1 MDKKPLSLF
10 ESAQAQLDEVADILD
25 LEPDIHA
32 ILRKPMRELQV
43 SIPVKMDDGQT
54 KVFTGFRVQYNNARG
69 PFKGGIRF
77 HPDET
82 IDTIRALAAWMTWKC
97 AVVDAPFGGGKGGV
111 ICNPKEMSRG
121 ELERLSRGYI
131 DAVWEFIGPDK
142 DIPAPDVYT
151 NPQIMA
157 WMMDEYSKLRGC
169 YTPEVITGKPLAVGG
184 SLGRGDATARGGVYT
199 MVEAAKHL
207 ELDLSAATVAIQGYG
222 NAGSNAAILIH
233 SMLGSKIVAVSDS
246 KGGIYDKRG
255 LEPRYVLK
263 HKKETGSVINFP
275 EAENISNDQLLEL
288 GVTIL
293 CPSALENVITKENA
307 PRIKAKLV
315 AALANGPIAPEAD
328 EILNHNEIFVIPDF
342 LCNAGGVTVSYF
354 EWVQCLD
361 KYYWDEDE
369 VHHRLNRNMRRA
381 FQAVLAESLK
391 RKVTMRLAAYIVAVA
406 HVAEAMRLR
415 GWV

>member
-10 ESAQAQLDEVADILD
+10 EATQAKLDEVASMLH
-25 LEPDIHA
+25 LEPGIHT
-32 ILRKPMRELQV
+32 ILREPMKELQV
-43 SIPVKMDDGQT
+43 SIPVRMDDGQT
-54 KVFTGFRVQYNNARG
+54 KIFKGFRVQHNNARG

-82 IDTIRALAAWMTWKC
+82 IDIIRALATWMTWKC
-97 AVVDAPFGGGKGGV
+97 AVVDVPFGGGKGGV
-111 ICNPKEMSRG
+111 ICNPKEMSSG

-131 DAVWEFIGPDK
+131 DAIWEFIGPNR

-151 NPQIMA
+151 NPQIMG
-157 WMMDEYSKLRGC
+157 WMMDEYSKLRGY
-169 YTPEVITGKPLAVGG
+169 YTPEVITGKPLALGG

-199 MVEAAKHL
+199 IMEAAKHL
-207 ELDLSAATVAIQGYG
+207 DINLSAATVAVQGYG
-222 NAGSNAAILIH
+222 NVGANAAILIH
-233 SMLGSKIVAVSDS
+233 SILGSEIVAVSDS
-246 KGGIYDKRG
+246 KGGIYNKQG
-255 LEPRYVLK
+255 LDPHKVLQ

-293 CPSALENVITKENA
+293 CPAALENVITRENA
-307 PRIKAKLV
+307 PRIRAKIV
-315 AALANGPIAPEAD
+315 AALANGPITPEAD
-328 EILNHNEIFVIPDF
+328 EVLNHNGIFVIPDF

-361 KYYWDEDE
+361 KYYWDEEE
-369 VHHRLNRNMRRA
+369 VQRRLSRNMARA
-381 FQAVLAESLK
+381 SQTVLAESLK
-391 RKVTMRLAAYIVAVA
+391 RKVSMRLAAYVVAVA
-406 HVAEAMRLR
+406 RVAEAMRLR